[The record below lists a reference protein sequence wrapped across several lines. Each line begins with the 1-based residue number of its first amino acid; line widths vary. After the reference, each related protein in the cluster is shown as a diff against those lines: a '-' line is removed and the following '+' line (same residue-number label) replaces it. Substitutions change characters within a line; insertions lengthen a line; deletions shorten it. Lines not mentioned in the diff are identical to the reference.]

1 MTESC
6 RITPHVKN
14 SRGEEVESNLYNELK
29 GLLSQVGKGGRN
41 QVLPLYQRT
50 LDSKFNE
57 DMKAKGATFDENG
70 EVTLY
75 DMINLTE
82 IGSQVSENNII
93 DYLNSEFKGKTFSKE
108 QAFEESNKINNSIW
122 NRAYVATPVK
132 IGKNKFQIEVE
143 VQKPD
148 NPNKHKRVIFAG
160 RLSKRLTKLLT
171 DWGVGVD
178 IYDELEDNLTHGYI
192 DFEDI
197 VKLPDGLVHL
207 IKIAKGSIG
216 RQALPEEFAHFV
228 IRSMKNSPL
237 ITRALNQLK
246 QNNLY
251 VTVLGEAYEQYKQE
265 YTRQAEERGISVEE
279 LLVEEALGKLLAQK
293 IENQWV
299 NDNLITRIWNLF
311 KNIFSKFDENQIR
324 QITLECDEDLNF
336 LAEDLLN
343 GKYQNLQT
351 TNLGRGKLYQ
361 KAATQTRQIRSI
373 WDKFYETM
381 LRTNVIY
388 NKRRKEL
395 GLTSEEDEGDL
406 LESQYEV
413 IEKLDVA
420 AHQDWSTPV
429 IRYENGKPVY
439 KTKEEFTIDAA
450 ISLIELAVKNTK
462 KIITTVAQLQEQI
475 DNGTYKGSLNTACAK
490 VRAIMDYIEAYS
502 EIYDD
507 FDRLLDTTFAD
518 PVLDS
523 FPQIQEIRAQLKDSK
538 NLLRDQLEE
547 IRGKVLGQK
556 NQRGTINTNV
566 KDRLDTYKRPL
577 AIEVFLQGFKQFF
590 PEDVVLAFGHSLN
603 GEVLTLEEML
613 TYADY
618 DITFIS
624 AWANSMA
631 NTSDPIARMY
641 DAVVKKQ
648 KEEARQECLNIQR
661 IIIEAGQKLEKFGF
675 GARDHSWMYERYTKD
690 IYRNDPDG
698 TRVLIHKKGDLVLDS
713 TGMPM
718 YIKAY
723 DEEAARIDRE
733 KFLKQ
738 LKNDRTLTAEQKQQ
752 KYTEFLD
759 EKYVQ
764 RKGQM
769 YPKPEYYPSE
779 SYLALTDAQ
788 KEFYNTFMD
797 CKRKLDKYLPLYTG
811 DSHKAIVVRKDGIQ
825 RILSL
830 FKGDKNETDIHV
842 REAFGSL
849 WDWLK
854 GLVKRQETDEDYGD
868 TTNTLINFSG
878 KEVKKI
884 PIYYTYKA
892 KETPLFNY
900 STNLVANMCIYA
912 QTATNYKAMA
922 KVIETLELGH
932 DIMNFRYTA
941 KRFADTKLIA
951 QIRDGARTFE
961 EQLFL
966 DGTQTNFSKRLS
978 NYLDMQVYGQK
989 REKRSKVAEIFSR
1002 FVGGFT
1008 TAASALVGITNLLQ
1022 GLGQVNIE
1030 MLAGEYFTTGDLIK
1044 AKALYWKNILPLLS
1058 RLGSK
1063 GSRSAV
1069 LDSAFMNSANWLNL
1083 MSQDFN
1089 MMQDWDTNIR
1099 DLRQYE
1105 KNPLARV
1112 NVNSAL
1118 YILNHLGEHYMQHIT
1133 FLAMLNH
1140 EKIIDSNGKYVSV
1153 LDAYER
1159 VPLKT
1164 GSSSMK
1170 LALKHYQTAI
1180 GTSQSYKTEDGR
1192 TIVTMEQLKARQKYR
1207 KDKYNKDVDLY
1218 SKSLLKKNEIA
1229 EYEWKG
1235 MLTRKGAKMNQDMHG
1250 IYNEDDKNQLQQK
1263 AWGSLL
1269 IMYRK
1274 HIAPNFMK
1282 RWKQEGYDADLG
1294 TMTTGY
1300 QRELFKVFFSF
1311 FHKAIDP
1318 VTGDRRWAFN
1328 VVKDNWTKKDTRN
1341 MLRNAAQALNWLE
1354 INLLISILE
1363 AGLDDNDDLWYKL
1376 LLISAYRAKTENS
1389 QFEPLAIVAK
1399 HNILEEWVRLIEQP
1413 IVGTNIIKNFVELFR
1428 LTDPEVWKKEMQNG
1442 PYAGKKEAEKII
1454 GNVIPLARQI
1464 RQHNDPSELL
1474 KFYRRDVG
1482 SSGLTDYFVSAGKE
1496 ASNVWNE

>member
-1 MTESC
+1 MAESC

-14 SRGEEVESNLYNELK
+14 SRGEEVESNLYNGLK

-82 IGSQVSENNII
+82 VGSQISENNII
-93 DYLNSEFKGKTFSKE
+93 NYLNSEFKDKTFSKE

-132 IGKNKFQIEVE
+132 TGKNKFQIEVE
-143 VQKPD
+143 TKKPD

-171 DWGVGVD
+171 DWGIGVD

-197 VKLPDGLVHL
+197 ARLPDGLIHL
-207 IKIAKGSIG
+207 IKIAKGSTG
-216 RQALPEEFAHFV
+216 RKALPEEFAHFV
-228 IRSMKNSPL
+228 VRSMKNSPL
-237 ITRALNQLK
+237 ISRALNQLR
-246 QNNLY
+246 QDNLY
-251 VTVLGEAYEQYKQE
+251 VTVLGEEYEQYRQE
-265 YTRQAEERGISVEE
+265 YTKQAEERGISVEE
-279 LLVEEALGKLLAQK
+279 LLVEEALGKILAQK

-299 NDNLITRIWNLF
+299 NSNLITRIWNLF
-311 KNIFSKFDENQIR
+311 KTMFSKFDENQIR
-324 QITLECDEDLNF
+324 QITLECDEGLNS
-336 LAEDLLN
+336 LAEDLIN
-343 GKYQNLQT
+343 GKYKHLQT
-351 TNLGRGKLYQ
+351 TNLGKGRLYQ
-361 KAATQTRQIRSI
+361 KAAAQTKETRSI

-395 GLTSEEDEGDL
+395 GLTSEENEEDL

-420 AHQDWSTPV
+420 AHHDWSTPIIKYV
-429 IRYENGKPVY
+429 NGKPVY
-439 KTKEEFTIDAA
+439 RTKEEFTIDAA
-450 ISLIELAVKNTK
+450 VSLIELAVKNTK
-462 KIITTVAQLQEQI
+462 KILNTVAQLQEQI

-523 FPQIQEIRAQLKDSK
+523 FSQIQEIRAQLKDSK

-547 IRGKVLGQK
+547 IRSQVLGQK
-556 NQRGTINTNV
+556 SQRGTINTNV

-641 DAVVKKQ
+641 DAIVKKQ
-648 KEEARQECLNIQR
+648 KEEARQECLDIQR
-661 IIIEAGQKLEKFGF
+661 IIKDAGQKLEKFGF

-690 IYRNDPDG
+690 IYQNNPDG

-723 DEEAARIDRE
+723 NEEAARIDRE
-733 KFLKQ
+733 SFLKQ
-738 LKNDRTLTAEQKQQ
+738 LKNDKTLTNEEKQN
-752 KYTEFLD
+752 KYSKFLD
-759 EKYVQ
+759 ERYVQ

-779 SYLALTDAQ
+779 NYLALTDAQ

-797 CKRKLDKYLPLYTG
+797 CKRKLDKHLPLYTG

-830 FKGDKNETDIHV
+830 FSRNKSEMDVHAGDF
-842 REAFGSL
+842 FGSL
-849 WDWLK
+849 KDWFSELLTRK
-854 GLVKRQETDEDYGD
+854 ETDEDFGD

-884 PIYYTYKA
+884 PVYYAYKA
-892 KETPLFNY
+892 KDTPLFNY
-900 STNLVANMCIYA
+900 STNLVANMCLYA
-912 QTATNYKAMA
+912 QTATNYKSMA

-941 KRFADTKLIA
+941 KRFADRKLIA
-951 QIRDGARTFE
+951 QIKDGTRTFE

-966 DGTQTNFSKRLS
+966 DGTETNFSKRLS
-978 NYLDMQVYGQK
+978 NYLDMQVYGRK
-989 REKRSKVAEIFSR
+989 RERRSKPAELFAR
-1002 FVGGFT
+1002 LVGGFT
-1008 TAASALVGITNLLQ
+1008 TAASALVGITNILQ
-1022 GLGQVNIE
+1022 GLGQINIE
-1030 MLAGEYFTTGDLIK
+1030 MIAGEHFTMGDLLK
-1044 AKALYWKNILPLLS
+1044 AKKFYWQHILPNII
-1058 RLGSK
+1058 
-1063 GSRSAV
+1063 
-1069 LDSAFMNSANWLNL
+1069 DSAKTIKDSKLSL
-1083 MSQDFN
+1083 LSQDFN
-1089 MMQDWDTNIR
+1089 MMQEWDINTR
-1099 DLRQYE
+1099 ELSQYE

-1112 NVNSAL
+1112 NVQSAL

-1140 EKIIDSNGKYVSV
+1140 EKIIDGNGKYVSV

-1159 VPLKT
+1159 VPLKD

-1170 LALKHYQTAI
+1170 LALKHYQAAT

-1235 MLTRKGAKMNQDMHG
+1235 QLTRKGAKINQDMHG
-1250 IYNEDDKNQLQQK
+1250 IYNQDDKNQLQQK

-1274 HIAPNFMK
+1274 HVAPNFMK

-1294 TMTTGY
+1294 VMSEGY
-1300 QRELFKVFFSF
+1300 QREMFKIFSSF
-1311 FHKAIDP
+1311 FHSAIDP

-1363 AGLDDNDDLWYKL
+1363 AGLDDDDDLWYKL

-1389 QFEPLAIVAK
+1389 QFEPLALFAQ

-1413 IVGTNIIKNFVELFR
+1413 VVGTNIIKNFIELFK
-1428 LTDPEVWKKEMQNG
+1428 LTNPEVWQKEMQSG
-1442 PYAGKKEAEKII
+1442 PYKGKKEAEKII
-1454 GNVIPLARQI
+1454 GNVIPLARQF
-1464 RQHNDPSELL
+1464 RQHNKPEDLL
-1474 KFYRRDVG
+1474 KYYRRDVG
-1482 SSGLTDYFVSAGKE
+1482 SSKLTDKFVE
-1496 ASNVWNE
+1496 IWNEQ

>member
-1 MTESC
+1 MAESC

-14 SRGEEVESNLYNELK
+14 SRGEEVESNLYNGLK
-29 GLLSQVGKGGRN
+29 GLLSQVDKGGRREI
-41 QVLPLYQRT
+41 LPLYQRT
-50 LDSKFNE
+50 LDNKFNE

-82 IGSQVSENNII
+82 VGSQVSENNII

-122 NRAYVATPVK
+122 NRAYVAIPIKT
-132 IGKNKFQIEVE
+132 GKNKFQIEVE
-143 VQKPD
+143 AQKPN
-148 NPNKHKRVIFAG
+148 NPNKHKRVMFAG

-171 DWGVGVD
+171 DWGIGVD
-178 IYDELEDNLTHGYI
+178 IYDELEDSLTHGYI

-197 VKLPDGLVHL
+197 AKLPDGLIHL

-228 IRSMKNSPL
+228 VRSMKNSPL
-237 ITRALNQLK
+237 ITRALNQLR

-251 VTVLGEAYEQYKQE
+251 ITVLGEEYEQYKQE

-279 LLVEEALGKLLAQK
+279 LLVEEALGKILTQK

-299 NDNLITRIWNLF
+299 SDNLITRVWNLF
-311 KNIFSKFDENQIR
+311 KSIFSKFDENQVK
-324 QITLECDEDLNF
+324 QITLECDEDLNS

-361 KAATQTRQIRSI
+361 KAATQTKETRSI

-395 GLTSEEDEGDL
+395 GLTSEEDEESL

-420 AHQDWSTPV
+420 AHTDWSTPV
-429 IRYENGKPVY
+429 IRYDKNGKPVY

-462 KIITTVAQLQEQI
+462 KILNTVAQLKEQI

-523 FPQIQEIRAQLKDSK
+523 FPQIQEIKAQLKDSK
-538 NLLRDQLEE
+538 NLLREQLEE
-547 IRGKVLGQK
+547 IRNQVLGQK
-556 NQRGTINTNV
+556 SQRGNINTNV

-577 AIEVFLQGFKQFF
+577 AIEVFLQGFRQFF

-618 DITFIS
+618 DITCIS

-641 DAVVKKQ
+641 DAIVKKQ

-690 IYRNDPDG
+690 IYKANSDG

-733 KFLKQ
+733 RFLKQ
-738 LKNDRTLTAEQKQQ
+738 LKNDKTLTDEQKQQ

-759 EKYVQ
+759 ERYDQ
-764 RKGQM
+764 RRGQM

-779 SYLALTDAQ
+779 NYKALTDAQ

-811 DSHKAIVVRKDGIQ
+811 DSHKAIVVRKDGVQ

-830 FKGDKNETDIHV
+830 FSRNKSEMDVHARDFFE
-842 REAFGSL
+842 SL
-849 WDWLK
+849 KDWFSELFTRK
-854 GLVKRQETDEDYGD
+854 ETDEDFGD

-892 KETPLFNY
+892 KDTPLFNY
-900 STNLVANMCIYA
+900 STNLVANMCLYA

-941 KRFADTKLIA
+941 KRFANKKLIA

-989 REKRSKVAEIFSR
+989 REKRSKTAEVFAR
-1002 FVGGFT
+1002 LVGGFT
-1008 TAASALVGITNLLQ
+1008 TAASALVGITNILQ
-1022 GLGQVNIE
+1022 GLGQINIE
-1030 MLAGEYFTTGDLIK
+1030 MIAGEYFTMGDLLK
-1044 AKALYWKNILPLLS
+1044 AKKFYWQHILPVL
-1058 RLGSK
+1058 
-1063 GSRSAV
+1063 
-1069 LDSAFMNSANWLNL
+1069 LDSTKTIKDSKLSL
-1083 MSQDFN
+1083 LSQDFN
-1089 MMQDWDTNIR
+1089 MMQEWDTSVR
-1099 DLRQYE
+1099 ELRQYE
-1105 KNPLARV
+1105 KNPLARFDI
-1112 NVNSAL
+1112 NSAL
-1118 YILNHLGEHYMQHIT
+1118 YILNHIGEHYMQHIT

-1140 EKIIDSNGKYVSV
+1140 EKIVDSNGKYVSV

-1159 VPLKT
+1159 VPLNA

-1170 LALKHYQTAI
+1170 LALKHYQTAT

-1207 KDKYNKDVDLY
+1207 KDKYNKDIDLY
-1218 SKSLLKKNEIA
+1218 SKSLLKKDEIA

-1235 MLTRKGAKMNQDMHG
+1235 ILTRKGAKINQDMHG
-1250 IYNEDDKNQLQQK
+1250 IYNQDDKNQLQQK
-1263 AWGSLL
+1263 AWGNLL

-1300 QRELFKVFFSF
+1300 QREMFKVLFSF
-1311 FHKAIDP
+1311 FHSAIDP
-1318 VTGDRRWAFN
+1318 VTGDRRWAFK

-1363 AGLDDNDDLWYKL
+1363 AGLDDDDDLWYKL
-1376 LLISAYRAKTENS
+1376 FLISAYRAKTENS

-1413 IVGTNIIKNFVELFR
+1413 VVGTNIIKNFVELFR
-1428 LTDPEVWKKEMQNG
+1428 LTDPEVWEKEMKSG
-1442 PYAGKKEAEKII
+1442 PYKGKKEAEKII
-1454 GNVIPLARQI
+1454 GNVIPLARQF
-1464 RQHNDPSELL
+1464 RQHNDPSDLL

-1482 SSGLTDYFVSAGKE
+1482 SSKLTDKFAE
-1496 ASNVWNE
+1496 IWNED

>member
-14 SRGEEVESNLYNELK
+14 SRGEEVESNLYNGLK
-29 GLLSQVGKGGRN
+29 GLLSQVDKGGRREI
-41 QVLPLYQRT
+41 LPLYQRT
-50 LDSKFNE
+50 LDNKFNE

-82 IGSQVSENNII
+82 VGSQVSENNII
-93 DYLNSEFKGKTFSKE
+93 DYLNSEFKDKTFSRE
-108 QAFEESNKINNSIW
+108 QSFDEANKINASVW
-122 NRAYVATPVK
+122 NRAYVAVPIK
-132 IGKNKFQIEVE
+132 IGKDKFQVRVE
-143 VQKPD
+143 TQKTD
-148 NPNKHKRVIFAG
+148 NSNRYKRILFAG
-160 RLSKRLTKLLT
+160 RLSKRLRKLLNN
-171 DWGVGVD
+171 WGIGIDV
-178 IYDELEDNLTHGYI
+178 YDELEDSITHGYT
-192 DFEDI
+192 DFDNMAEM
-197 VKLPDGLVHL
+197 PDGLIHL
-207 IKIAKGSIG
+207 IKIAKGAIG
-216 RQALPEEFAHFV
+216 RMALPEEFAHFV
-228 IRSMKNSPL
+228 VRAMKNSPL
-237 ITRALNQLK
+237 VSRALNQLK
-246 QNNLY
+246 QDNLY
-251 VTVLGEAYEQYKQE
+251 TTVLGEEYEQYRQE
-265 YTRQAEERGISVEE
+265 YSRQAKERNISVED
-279 LLVEEALGKLLAQK
+279 LLAEEALGKILAQK

-299 NDNLITRIWNLF
+299 NDNLLTRIWNLF
-311 KNIFSKFDENQIR
+311 KTMFGKFDENQIK
-324 QITLECDEDLNF
+324 QVTLECDEELNS

-343 GKYQNLQT
+343 DKYKNLQT
-351 TNLGRGKLYQ
+351 TNLGEGRLYK

-395 GLTSEEDEGDL
+395 GLTSEEDEENL

-413 IEKLDVA
+413 IEKLDIA
-420 AHQDWSTPV
+420 AHRDWSTPIV
-429 IRYENGKPVY
+429 RYENGKPVY

-450 ISLIELAVKNTK
+450 ISLIELAIKNTK
-462 KIITTVAQLQEQI
+462 KILSTVAQLQEQI

-523 FPQIQEIRAQLKDSK
+523 FPQIQDIRTQLKDSK

-556 NQRGTINTNV
+556 SQRGTINTNV

-577 AIEVFLQGFKQFF
+577 AIEVFLQGFRQFF

-641 DAVVKKQ
+641 DAIVKKQ
-648 KEEARQECLNIQR
+648 KEEARQECLDIQR
-661 IIIEAGQKLEKFGF
+661 TIIEAGQKLEKFGF

-690 IYRNDPDG
+690 IYKINSDG
-698 TRVLIHKKGDLVLDS
+698 NEVLIHRKGDLVLDS

-723 DEEAARIDRE
+723 DEEAAKIDRE
-733 KFLKQ
+733 KLQGDK
-738 LKNDRTLTAEQKQQ
+738 TLTEAQKEQKRREMIIER
-752 KYTEFLD
+752 YEF
-759 EKYVQ
+759 
-764 RKGQM
+764 RRGQW

-779 SYLALTDAQ
+779 NYLALTNAQ

-797 CKRKLDKYLPLYTG
+797 CKIKLDKYLPIFTE

-830 FKGDKNETDIHV
+830 FKRDKNETDIHV

-884 PIYYTYKA
+884 PIYNTYKA
-892 KETPLFNY
+892 KDTPLFNY

-941 KRFADTKLIA
+941 KRFANKKLIA

-966 DGTQTNFSKRLS
+966 DGTQTNFSQRLS
-978 NYLDMQVYGQK
+978 NYLDMQVYGKK
-989 REKRSKVAEIFSR
+989 REKRSKTAEIFSR
-1002 FVGGFT
+1002 LVGGFT
-1008 TAASALVGITNLLQ
+1008 TAVNALVGITNVLQ
-1022 GLGQVNIE
+1022 GLGQINIE
-1030 MLAGEYFTTGDLIK
+1030 MIAGEYFTMGDLLK
-1044 AKALYWKNILPLLS
+1044 AKKFYWQHILPTIVDSTKTIKDSKLSLL
-1058 RLGSK
+1058 
-1063 GSRSAV
+1063 
-1069 LDSAFMNSANWLNL
+1069 
-1083 MSQDFN
+1083 SQDFN
-1089 MMQDWDTNIR
+1089 MMQEWDTKIR
-1099 DLRQYE
+1099 ELRQYE
-1105 KNPLARV
+1105 KNPLARFDI
-1112 NVNSAL
+1112 NSAL
-1118 YILNHLGEHYMQHIT
+1118 YILNHIGEHYMQHIT

-1140 EKIIDSNGKYVSV
+1140 EKIVDGNGKYVSV

-1159 VPLKT
+1159 VPLSKD
-1164 GSSSMK
+1164 SSSMK
-1170 LALKHYQTAI
+1170 LALKRYQTAT
-1180 GTSQSYKTEDGR
+1180 GTSQTYKTEDGR

-1207 KDKYNKDVDLY
+1207 KDKYNKDIDLY
-1218 SKSLLKKNEIA
+1218 SKSLLKKDEIA

-1235 MLTRKGAKMNQDMHG
+1235 MLTRKGAKINQDMHG
-1250 IYNEDDKNQLQQK
+1250 IYNQDDKNQLQQK
-1263 AWGSLL
+1263 AFGSLL

-1300 QRELFKVFFSF
+1300 QKEMFKVLFSF

-1318 VTGDRRWAFN
+1318 VTGDRKWAFN
-1328 VVKDNWTKKDTRN
+1328 VVKDNWTKRDTRN

-1376 LLISAYRAKTENS
+1376 LLISSYRAKTENS
-1389 QFEPLAIVAK
+1389 QFEPLALFAK

-1413 IVGTNIIKNFVELFR
+1413 VVGTNIIKNFVELFR
-1428 LTDPEVWKKEMQNG
+1428 LTDPEVWQKEMKSG
-1442 PYAGKKEAEKII
+1442 PYKGKKEAEKIL
-1454 GNVIPLARQI
+1454 GNVIPLARQF
-1464 RQHNDPSELL
+1464 RQHNDPDALL
-1474 KFYRRDVG
+1474 KFNRRDVG
-1482 SSGLTDYFVSAGKE
+1482 SSRLTDKFAE
-1496 ASNVWNE
+1496 IWNED